1 MEAGAHMKAFS
12 DELFA
17 SLDKGKRIDNL
28 VLLNSHLL
36 QSIEGICK
44 VKGARSKEKYK
55 YQAVS
60 PILDEEL

>member
-12 DELFA
+12 DDIFEN
-17 SLDKGKRIDNL
+17 LDKGKRIDNL

-44 VKGARSKEKYK
+44 VKGARSQHKYK
-55 YQAVS
+55 YQAVQ

>member
-44 VKGARSKEKYK
+44 VKGARS
-55 YQAVS
+55 Q
-60 PILDEEL
+60 